1 MLMFSSKTRG
11 PNFQSFIFFL
21 SFHYVLLSDH
31 SEWVTQE
38 HSRQWDLLSNAEKEK
53 GRQNEWGRRC
63 EPNISRDTYL
73 PMWKE
78 KRKIIDTNMT
88 KVKYIKENDAPRLHG
103 YILAS
108 TRRLCRYNHA
118 STRRLCRYNLVTTLT
133 RHHMHNHVTT
143 TTMHVAKASDSKQMN
158 KHKHVKAL
166 LRIKEKRPLIR

>member
-1 MLMFSSKTRG
+1 
-11 PNFQSFIFFL
+11 
-21 SFHYVLLSDH
+21 
-31 SEWVTQE
+31 
-38 HSRQWDLLSNAEKEK
+38 
-53 GRQNEWGRRC
+53 
-63 EPNISRDTYL
+63 
-73 PMWKE
+73 
-78 KRKIIDTNMT
+78 MT

-133 RHHMHNHVTT
+133 RQHMHNHVTT

-166 LRIKEKRPLIR
+166 LRIKEKRPLIRQVRTNGRKYSEIKMLKDISSKPLVPRRKRKYSKLIRRHHFISISLCAFIHLSIEREKYHQKTL